1 MIISKESR
9 SAYCVYVARDASDS
23 TVYAGEQLCLY
34 LRKATGALLPLMRVK
49 PPVDKFFAVGSGA
62 ARECGVD
69 VDAHELGQEG
79 YLLRAVNGCVVI
91 SGASDT
97 LRGDVYGVFDF
108 LEKYV
113 GARFFTETIERIP
126 SRPTLCLP
134 DDIDERVVP
143 ALEYR
148 DVYYPG
154 LTLGGDWSVKNRA
167 NGQYVTLRAHQ
178 GGKVS
183 YYPFVHSFNLILD
196 PEEYFDEHPEYFSYV
211 DGKRVRERTQL
222 CLTNPDVLRIAKQRV
237 REWIQAHPEASIV
250 SISQNDCFNPCQCE
264 HCREVDE
271 YEGSHAGTL
280 LRFVN
285 AIAGELAEEFPN
297 IVFDTL
303 AYQYTRKPPLHVR
316 PLPNVCVRL
325 CSIEC
330 CFAHPLGECHEQM
343 SRWVKEKSAA
353 FQDDLEGWA
362 KICDRLYV
370 WDYVVNYTHY
380 MMPFFNFNVLAPNIR
395 YLIDNHVKG
404 IFEEGSTSLYGGTE
418 LAEMRAW
425 ILSKLLWNPS
435 LDTHELAREFI
446 AGVYGQ
452 AAPYIQR
459 YYDLLRGALDSS
471 PDSHFGLYD
480 LPKTPY
486 ITPAVIAKAMELFD
500 MAESAADDEIVRE
513 RVRMARLPMRYF
525 ELYTQPLD
533 TPGRD
538 AAIDEFH
545 EELKSRCIWDI
556 MEGRTLDYAI
566 EDMRKGPIDRF
577 SI

>member
-1 MIISKESR
+1 MIISQASR
-9 SAYCVYVARDASDS
+9 SPYCVYVAGDAPDS

-34 LRKATGALLPLMRVK
+34 LRRATGALIPLMRAK
-49 PPVDKFFAVGSGA
+49 PPVDRFFAVGSGA
-62 ARECGVD
+62 AHECGVEA
-69 VDAHELGQEG
+69 DACELGKEG

-108 LEKYV
+108 LERYV

-134 DDIDERVVP
+134 DDIDERIVP

-237 REWIQAHPEASIV
+237 REWIREHPEASIV

-264 HCREVDE
+264 RCREVDE

-285 AIAGELAEEFPN
+285 AIAGELADEFPD

-370 WDYVVNYTHY
+370 WDYVVNYSHY

-459 YYDLLRGALDSS
+459 YYELLRGALDSS

-480 LPKTPY
+480 LPMIPY
-486 ITPAVIAKAMELFD
+486 ITPDVIARAMELFD
-500 MAESAADDEIVRE
+500 MAEAAADDEVLRE

-525 ELYTQPLD
+525 ELYTKPLD

-538 AAIDEFH
+538 AAIDEFRD
-545 EELKSRCIWDI
+545 ELKARCIWDI

-566 EDMRKGPIDRF
+566 EDMRKGPVNRF
-577 SI
+577 SM